1 MTGWIKT
8 NNYSW
13 SKQQK
18 KLYKDIGEDLK
29 NGTKKAFSE
38 LDTYYFEDSDKKDSI
53 VHDETAKVVGSE
65 EWAVAASDTGKDW
78 IWKKEPPYEKIKDWL
93 IRRQGISK
101 KDPKLHLYVK
111 AAQKKILDEGIDSS
125 YWVDTFLIDFTNP
138 GSAP

>member
-1 MTGWIKT
+1 MTGWLKI
-8 NNYSW
+8 NNHSW
-13 SKQQK
+13 GKIRK
-18 KLYKDIGEDLK
+18 RMMREMGEEIRDK
-29 NGTKKAFSE
+29 MRDDFSN
-38 LDTYYFEDSDKKDSI
+38 LCTYYFDDSDKKDSI
-53 VHDETAKVVGSE
+53 VYDEAAKLIGSE

-125 YWVDTFLIDFTNP
+125 YWVDIFLIDFTSP